1 MIINGGSRC
10 NGAFFAGH
18 LSNPEKNE
26 RVKLADI
33 RGLAAKDIGQALY
46 EMKAVASGTRC
57 KNFFYHANLN
67 PRDDERLTAAQW
79 EKAVDALE
87 KELGFE
93 GQARFVVEHE
103 KHGRIHRHVVWS
115 RINVDKMKA
124 IRMDNDF
131 AKHQAVSRQL
141 EKEFGLAKGVS
152 VLGPEAEKGKRPER
166 RPKQWEVFRGQIK
179 GVNVQD
185 LKEEITGLWHG
196 ADNAEAFISALEGR
210 GYILAQ
216 GDSRA
221 YCIVDRNGDV
231 HSLARRIEGVKAAD
245 VREKMSGI
253 DQKTLPHVKVA
264 AAYLREQHAQ
274 ETRQGGEGQD
284 QTQAEEQKKAAI
296 EQEETQRQEAVK
308 EAEDRQQQAI
318 QDAEQWRQAGL
329 DEEKRREEFKE
340 QADRQAEQ
348 AKEMEGQQERL
359 DAYKAAMARQAE
371 TARREAEQRQGRHRE
386 GEIRSAHSRYG
397 QALGQHYSVRDPY
410 ESLARSAMAE
420 YGGFLRD
427 RENLDRQ
434 IARTSDPNERQKLE
448 LRKEI
453 EAAEYMALTSER
465 IAGQSEIIVGKMN
478 SPEAMRQRERAKVF
492 QEQAQALRK
501 EYRELG
507 SEREQGKEQ
516 AGDKGREGEPP
527 RAPATEKQQAEET
540 RSSFKVEERTAGK
553 PRGAEQNLTDFVKTI
568 PEKPPR
574 REFTKEELRND
585 PAAKR
590 AHFTQLKDEQ
600 NRSIA
605 LDNIGMNMKTG
616 KNLNTNDIR
625 RLSREDL
632 ERIKTHGD
640 KHLKEIVRQREQEK
654 ERGRGLER

>member
-18 LSNPEKNE
+18 LSNAEKNE

-33 RGLAAKDIGQALY
+33 RGLAAKNIGQALY

-67 PRDDERLTAAQW
+67 PRDDERLTATQW

-87 KELGFE
+87 KELGLE

-103 KHGRIHRHVVWS
+103 KHGRVHRHVVWS
-115 RINVDKMKA
+115 RIDVDKMKA

-131 AKHQAVSRQL
+131 AKHQEVSRQL
-141 EKEFGLAKGVS
+141 EKEFGLEKGVS
-152 VLGPEAEKGKRPER
+152 VLGPAAKKGKRPER
-166 RPKQWEVFRGQIK
+166 RPKPWEVFRGQLR

-185 LKEEITGLWHG
+185 FKEEINGLWNG
-196 ADNAEAFISALEGR
+196 ANNAEAFISALEGR

-221 YCIVDRNGDV
+221 YCVVDRNGDV
-231 HSLARRIEGVKAAD
+231 HSLARRLEGVYAAD
-245 VREKMSGI
+245 VREKLSDI
-253 DQKTLPHVKVA
+253 DPKTLPHVKVA
-264 AAYLREQHAQ
+264 AAYQREQHAQ
-274 ETRQGGEGQD
+274 GGGQK
-284 QTQAEEQKKAAI
+284 QSPEEEQRKTAV
-296 EQEETQRQEAVK
+296 EQEETRQQEAVK
-308 EAEDRQQQAI
+308 EADDRQQHAI
-318 QDAEQWRQAGL
+318 QDAEKWRQAGL
-329 DEEKRREEFKE
+329 DEEKRREEFKQ

-348 AKEMEGQQERL
+348 AREMEAQQDRL
-359 DAYKAAMARQAE
+359 DDYKAALARQAE
-371 TARREAEQRQGRHRE
+371 TARREAERGQGWNRE
-386 GEIRSAHSRYG
+386 GGIRNAHSRYG

-410 ESLARSAMAE
+410 DTLARSAMAE
-420 YGGFLRD
+420 YGAFLRD

-434 IARTSDPNERQKLE
+434 IAKTSDPKERQRLE
-448 LRKEI
+448 LRKGI
-453 EAAEYMALTSER
+453 ESAEYMSLTSER

-478 SPEAMRQRERAKVF
+478 SPEAVKQRARAKAF

-501 EYRELG
+501 EYREL
-507 SEREQGKEQ
+507 SPEREQGKEQ
-516 AGDKGREGEPP
+516 AGDKGREGMPP
-527 RAPATEKQQAEET
+527 PQQAAPKQQPEQV
-540 RSSFKVEERTAGK
+540 RSTIKVEERTAGK
-553 PRGAEQNLTDFVKTI
+553 PRGPEQNLSDFLKTI

-585 PAAKR
+585 PNAKR
-590 AHFTQLKDEQ
+590 AHYTQLKDEQ
-600 NRSIA
+600 NRSLA

-625 RLSREDL
+625 RLNREDL
-632 ERIKTHGD
+632 EQIKSHGD
-640 KHLKEIVRQREQEK
+640 KHLKELVRQREQEK
-654 ERGRGLER
+654 ERGRGMER